1 MRLLTKAVAKSKSAS
16 VFITVLLAGVLA
28 VNLFVITL
36 AGYSLHKSRQQ
47 YERQAGIT
55 ARNLAH
61 VLEQYIVGTMHKID
75 MALFALEDEYERQA
89 ALGHIDPKALNAY
102 ITRQHTRFPELDG
115 LRVTN
120 AAGIVAYG
128 IRVDPQSPVDVTDRD
143 YFQYARSNP
152 KSGLFISRP
161 LFGRISKKWV
171 VVIARR
177 IDNPDGSFAGV
188 VYAGLPLD
196 YFTDTFSRLD
206 IGRYGGISLRDM
218 EMGIITRYPLP
229 KDIGS
234 LIGNKNMSR
243 ELRTL
248 LDSGQESGTFFTPT
262 SWDNT
267 QKVVSFKKISGYPL
281 YINVGL
287 DTQDYLAK
295 WRDDVA
301 KMSVFAALFVLLT
314 ITMSRVI
321 YIKWRDEKLV
331 AEELRRSKDDLEL
344 RVKERTAELFNAN
357 ELLQAEL
364 IERRQAEEELFKSRA
379 MLANVLDSI
388 PQSVFWKDRESN
400 YLGCNKVFSLSAGL
414 DDPAGIVGKSDFD
427 LPWARE
433 DSDNY
438 RNDDRD
444 VIESNLPKKHIVE
457 MLRQADGN
465 RIWID
470 TSKIPLTDD
479 SGQVYGVLG
488 VYEDIT
494 ESKKMKEAL
503 EHRLVA
509 LTSPTGNYSGIQIE
523 DLFNL
528 GELQK
533 IQDAFAAATGVAS
546 IITDPQ
552 GNPITRPSN
561 FCDLCQDIIR
571 KTEKGLANCRQ
582 SDAGLGKINPGGPN
596 MQLCLSGGLWN
607 GGAAIQVGDHHVA
620 NWLIGQ
626 VLDESCD
633 MDGMMAYGEEI
644 GADPEAYRLALA
656 RVPRMSQEQFDN
668 VCRALYLIAGQLS
681 NMAIQNVQQ
690 ARYISERKLA
700 EESLRNAK
708 EYTENLIQGANVIIV
723 GLDTDGNVTLL
734 NRVAEEISGYSLSEL
749 KGQNWANIVTPR
761 ETFPEAHKEYEI
773 HNSSSF
779 IGSYE
784 NQILTKD
791 GAKRIISWRNNPI
804 LENGATVGT
813 ISFGIDITEHRR
825 LEEQLRQS
833 LKLES
838 IGRLAGGVA
847 HDFNNKLTVILGY
860 AEMSKLKLNEG
871 DKLWQ
876 NLNEI
881 SKAAL
886 HSRDTTR
893 QLLAF
898 SRQQMISPQPVNLNS
913 AIRETQRTLG
923 RLIGEDIVLTTS
935 LADDLWQVNIDTS
948 QVDQI
953 IMNLAVNARDAMP
966 GGGKLTIAT
975 ANTTID
981 QAYCH
986 EYPDAQPGQYVQ
998 LTISD
1003 NGSGMDRET
1012 LKHIF
1017 EPFFTT
1023 KEIGKGT
1030 GLGLAT
1036 IYGIVSQNNGFIN
1049 VYSEL
1054 GHGSMF
1060 KIFLP
1065 RLEQEITTAA
1075 SAARDP
1081 AIGTGTIL
1089 LVEDDETVRRMTTGM
1104 LEEMGYNVHAIAI
1117 PQDAVSFCRDST
1129 NSVDIILSDVIMPG
1143 MSGKEMVEKIHAV
1156 RPGAR
1161 VLYMS
1166 GYTSDIIS
1174 QKGVLEEDMH
1184 FIQKPFDMHQLHAKI
1199 KAALA

>member
-1 MRLLTKAVAKSKSAS
+1 MTHIPKAVAQKNAS
-16 VFITVLLAGVLA
+16 VFIAGLLVAVLA
-28 VNLFVITL
+28 ANLFVIAL
-36 AGYSLHKSRQQ
+36 AAYSLHQSRQQ
-47 YERQAGIT
+47 YEQQAGIT

-61 VLEQYIVGTMHKID
+61 VLEQYLVGTMHKID
-75 MALFALEDEYERQA
+75 MALFALGDEYQRQA
-89 ALGHIDPKALNAY
+89 ALGRIDPKALNAY
-102 ITRQHTRFPELDG
+102 ITHQHARFPELDG

-128 IRVDPQSPVDVTDRD
+128 IGVDPQAPVNVADRD
-143 YFQYARSNP
+143 YFLQARDNP

-171 VVIARR
+171 IVIARR

-196 YFTDTFSRLD
+196 YFTRTFSHLD
-206 IGRYGGISLRDM
+206 IGRYGGVSLRDR
-218 EMGIITRYPLP
+218 EMGVITRYPLP

-243 ELRTL
+243 ELRAL
-248 LDSGQESGTFFTPT
+248 LDSGQESGTFFTPA
-262 SWDNT
+262 SRDNT
-267 QKVVSFKKISGYPL
+267 QKVVSIKKVSGYPL

-295 WRDDVA
+295 WHDDVT

-314 ITMSRVI
+314 FAMSRVI
-321 YIKWRDEKLV
+321 YIKWRSEKLV
-331 AEELRRSKDDLEL
+331 AEELRRAKEDLEL

-379 MLANVLDSI
+379 MLANILDSI

-414 DDPAGIVGKSDFD
+414 EDPAGIVGKSDFD
-427 LPWARE
+427 LPWAHE
-433 DSDNY
+433 DAENY

-444 VIESNLPKKHIVE
+444 VIKSNQPKKHIVE

-470 TSKIPLTDD
+470 TTKIPLTDD
-479 SGQVYGVLG
+479 SGQVYGILG

-509 LTSPTGNYSGIQIE
+509 LTSPTGNYAGIQME

-546 IITDPQ
+546 MITDPQ
-552 GNPITRPSN
+552 GTPITRPSN

-571 KTEKGLANCRQ
+571 KTEKGLANCQ
-582 SDAGLGKINPGGPN
+582 HSDALLGKINLDGPN
-596 MQLCLSGGLWN
+596 IQLCLSGGLWD
-607 GGAAIQVGDHHVA
+607 GGAAIMVGEHHVA

-633 MDGMMAYGEEI
+633 MDRMAAYGAEI

-656 RVPRMSQEQFDN
+656 RVTRMSREQFAN

-723 GLDTDGNVTLL
+723 GLDTHGNITLL
-734 NRVAEEISGYSLSEL
+734 NRVAEEISGYSLGEL
-749 KGQNWANIVTPR
+749 KGRNWADTVTPR
-761 ETFPEAHKEYEI
+761 ETFPEAHKEYET
-773 HNSSSF
+773 HNCSGF
-779 IGSYE
+779 IGTYE
-784 NQILTKD
+784 NLILTRD
-791 GAKRIISWRNNPI
+791 GARRIISWRNNPI

-813 ISFGIDITEHRR
+813 ISFGIDITEHRK

-923 RLIGEDIVLTTS
+923 RLIGEDIVLATN

-966 GGGKLTIAT
+966 DGGKLTIAT

-981 QAYCH
+981 KAYSH

-1023 KEIGKGT
+1023 KEVGKGT

-1049 VYSEL
+1049 VYSEPGL
-1054 GHGSMF
+1054 GSMF

-1065 RLEQEITTAA
+1065 RLKEEIATTA
-1075 SAARDP
+1075 SVARDP
-1081 AIGTGTIL
+1081 AMGTGTVL
-1089 LVEDDETVRRMTTGM
+1089 LVEDDETVRRMTTDM
-1104 LEEMGYNVHAIAI
+1104 LEEMGYKVHAIAI
-1117 PQDAVSFCRDST
+1117 PQDAVSFCQDQA
-1129 NSVDIILSDVIMPG
+1129 NPVDIILSDVIMPG
-1143 MSGKEMVEKIHAV
+1143 MSGKEMLEKIHAA